1 MHQDDS
7 LVELADGETVDYDVC
22 ETDLSCSPTHTK
34 SCQTQPCN
42 SPELLESPLES
53 QRLCS
58 NITQLE
64 AIKSKLKI
72 AQYKRFQLEAIEA
85 LQCGK
90 DVIVVQPTGSGKSLC
105 YVAPALLNPGKVTVV
120 IEPVVAV
127 ITNQIQSLRSK
138 RIDSVALGRAAGN
151 SKLAN
156 FRRVFKCTDRN
167 DIPSIAFCTPEYL
180 FGTPADG
187 IYQATIGQF
196 TALHDRQD
204 YLYAVVMDEAHKIFD
219 RVPSYRPAFDS
230 MERLQHLSCK
240 LLAMSATLTSEQVE
254 FLKKDFLHG
263 DNCVVI
269 TQGVHR
275 DNLVLQLKRYK
286 RQRQLALEAD
296 DTTVDECDE
305 AGCSYEPEQSSWLR
319 TALSIADVTESQVT
333 VVYLDF
339 VRDVEQMTELL
350 TNNKV
355 KAIKYTGKMA
365 LQDKVQAESKFLK
378 GDASVLVATEAFEL
392 GVDNPRV
399 TQVVRVGCPR
409 NLGVLLQEFGW
420 AGRKEGMIANALLYF
435 NEYIDDKHLGLWL
448 KSSLDS
454 ATDDETHQIAKAEI
468 ISNYT
473 NAWKFIYSVYHGKC
487 LTWALSHFY
496 GGADDTDPPTCF
508 VSNSPLC
515 MVCKLSDILC
525 EESLDIKDHLCTL
538 LSTLQQLQNA
548 GLNGITKT
556 LLVGVLMKVSSQYI
570 IKCLECID
578 ADSIPWGCGT
588 VVKGVNMS
596 SNAWCKLIYVC
607 VHLGLFN
614 LSFVFR
620 PFENHYE
627 VHRRYLI
634 APPGEE
640 FLVNP
645 TTVMSMDPC
654 SSTVDIIMIHSEDAS
669 LQRKKTSQSRGS
681 QIKPKIVK
689 LIEDKMWLEGN
700 SELLKYLGFGNEDN
714 AICMYFPDSMK
725 LPYATPDI
733 HHLLKCLQFSRSQAT
748 IKEIEVILDGKKE
761 VLVTNRSY
769 CSGIK
774 VCAHEGCTYTVSTQ
788 QKINQCKEH
797 PSMGLR
803 VTGPCSCHIAYIYP
817 KDIDND
823 GRRWFVALNTGS
835 GSSIHNHPAPSEWRV
850 PPKVLCDIS
859 NAVSRNT
866 SISPKEL
873 QKGVGMDYI
882 GRLKLLYQQQIL
894 TECALLLKRLEKR
907 QRRLIVTELILSQ

>member
-1 MHQDDS
+1 M
-7 LVELADGETVDYDVC
+7 
-22 ETDLSCSPTHTK
+22 
-34 SCQTQPCN
+34 
-42 SPELLESPLES
+42 
-53 QRLCS
+53 
-58 NITQLE
+58 
-64 AIKSKLKI
+64 
-72 AQYKRFQLEAIEA
+72 
-85 LQCGK
+85 
-90 DVIVVQPTGSGKSLC
+90 
-105 YVAPALLNPGKVTVV
+105 
-120 IEPVVAV
+120 
-127 ITNQIQSLRSK
+127 
-138 RIDSVALGRAAGN
+138 
-151 SKLAN
+151 
-156 FRRVFKCTDRN
+156 
-167 DIPSIAFCTPEYL
+167 
-180 FGTPADG
+180 
-187 IYQATIGQF
+187 
-196 TALHDRQD
+196 
-204 YLYAVVMDEAHKIFD
+204 
-219 RVPSYRPAFDS
+219 
-230 MERLQHLSCK
+230 
-240 LLAMSATLTSEQVE
+240 
-254 FLKKDFLHG
+254 
-263 DNCVVI
+263 
-269 TQGVHR
+269 
-275 DNLVLQLKRYK
+275 
-286 RQRQLALEAD
+286 
-296 DTTVDECDE
+296 DECDE
-305 AGCSYEPEQSSWLR
+305 AGCSYEPEQSAWLR

-409 NLGVLLQEFGW
+409 NLGVLLQEFGR

-435 NEYIDDKHLGLWL
+435 NEYIDDKRLGLWL

-454 ATDDETHQIAKAEI
+454 ATDDEAHQIAKAEI

-525 EESLDIKDHLCTL
+525 EEGLDIKDHLCTL

-548 GLNGITKT
+548 GINRITKT

-578 ADSIPWGCGT
+578 VDSIPWGCGT

-614 LSFVFR
+614 LVFVFR

-714 AICMYFPDSMK
+714 AICMYFSDSMK

-769 CSGIK
+769 CSGVK

-788 QKINQCKEH
+788 QKINRCKEH

-803 VTGPCSCHIAYIYP
+803 VTGPCSCHVAYIYP

-873 QKGVGMDYI
+873 QKGVGMDYRPIETSLPTANLDRMRAIVKKARKEAEKVDSDRVNPFSIIASFSAMKSRIDRQCMLLENKSREIDMLI
-882 GRLKLLYQQQIL
+882 GTYQLDGDDAYTFSRDKRYAFFQSPFQAHHWS
-894 TECALLLKRLEKR
+894 TADALFADY
-907 QRRLIVTELILSQ
+907 